1 MRSFAAFSDHDFEYF
16 IADLYGEID
25 SVHYEVFARG
35 PDKGV
40 DLRHFPEPGEAPDV
54 LQCKRYVRSTWSDL
68 KRAAQDEVRK
78 LEGLGTELHSY
89 RFGTT
94 LELTA
99 ANKDELAG
107 IFDSYVSG
115 PEGVIAGGDLE
126 TLLDANERVER
137 RHPKLWLSGGTQLD
151 AILHGATYERSRQ
164 LLEETRAAL
173 PRYVET
179 RPFFQSRTRLR
190 EEKVLVIAGAPGIG
204 KSTLARM
211 LLADAALDEYEPV
224 EISADAEEA
233 NEVFR
238 SDQRQAFYYDDFLGT
253 TFLQDRLVK
262 NEDKRIAQLI
272 RRVVASETSLFL
284 MTTREHILAQA
295 LQFYEDL
302 EREGIDARRYL
313 LELGGYTRLDR
324 ARIFYNH
331 IWSSGQ
337 LDQHAREELR
347 VGDGYARIVDH
358 ANYNPRLIEHITG
371 LGSHHLS
378 DTERSGYID
387 FAVGVLDDPSRIWR
401 HAFESQLDYAQRG
414 LLLTL
419 VSMQSKVVLN
429 DLRAAFYAYC
439 AAAGI
444 SASGNFFEVTMR
456 VLDDSFL
463 ATHRDEGKTFAE
475 PINPSI
481 VDFIAAWLR
490 ESPQE
495 SRSACAGA
503 SYFTQIEW
511 LVRSVLPGVP
521 ESDRATLIAELASA
535 VERLYDSDE
544 PRWESVRFGGIDGEI
559 HTSRRWV
566 QHVERLIF
574 LTAAMRT
581 DEELGAALEDFYAD
595 RLRAEIESWAE
606 GHLLNAA
613 NPVSLVAALQRAR
626 RPTEEVAD
634 AAKAYLIRSLHDAYD
649 WEQIS
654 RLRQISGDS
663 FDEEE
668 LRALRESFFI
678 FAGDKLESRY
688 DEIEDTD
695 EIDRI
700 ETLASGLKVEIDEGH
715 LRHARE
721 RVEEQTAVREARA
734 DRAGDEE
741 RLSSTY
747 TEADDES
754 EAVSAVFAHLA
765 FAQED

>member
-25 SVHYEVFARG
+25 GVHYEVFARG

-40 DLRHFPEPGEAPDV
+40 DLRHFPEPGEAPSV

-68 KRAAQDEVRK
+68 KRAAKDEVRK
-78 LEGLGTELHSY
+78 LEEVGTELHSY
-89 RFGTT
+89 RFVTT

-99 ANKDELAG
+99 ANKDELAE
-107 IFDSYVSG
+107 IFASYVSG
-115 PEGVIAGGDLE
+115 PEEIIAGGDLE
-126 TLLDANERVER
+126 TLLDANEKVER

-164 LLEETRAAL
+164 LLEETQTAL

-179 RPFFQSRTRLR
+179 RPFFEARTRLR

-204 KSTLARM
+204 KTTLARM
-211 LLADAALDEYEPV
+211 LLADAALEEYEPV

-284 MTTREHILAQA
+284 MTTREHILTQA

-302 EREGIDARRYL
+302 EREGVDARRYL

-337 LDQHAREELR
+337 LDQPAREELLA
-347 VGDGYARIVDH
+347 GNGYARIVDH

-371 LGSHHLS
+371 LGSHQLS
-378 DTERSGYID
+378 DAERGGYID

-401 HAFESQLDYAQRG
+401 HAFESQLDSAQRG

-419 VSMQSKVVLN
+419 VSMQSKVVLD
-429 DLRAAFYAYC
+429 DLRTAFYAYR

-463 ATHRDEGKTFAE
+463 ATHRDEGETFAE

-490 ESPQE
+490 QSPGE
-495 SRSACAGA
+495 SRFACAGA
-503 SYFTQIEW
+503 SYFTQLEW
-511 LVRSVLPGVP
+511 LVRSVLPKVP
-521 ESDRATLIAELASA
+521 ESDRAALIAELASA
-535 VERLYDSDE
+535 FERLYNSDE
-544 PRWESVRFGGIDGEI
+544 PGWERVRFGGIDGEI
-559 HTSRRWV
+559 RTSRRWV
-566 QHVERLIF
+566 QHVERLTF
-574 LTAAMRT
+574 LTAAMST

-595 RLRAEIESWAE
+595 RLRAEYESWAG

-613 NPVSLVAALQRAR
+613 SPVSLVAALQRAG

-634 AAKAYLIRSLHDAYD
+634 AAKAYLIRTLDDPYG
-649 WEQIS
+649 WEQLS

-668 LRALRESFFI
+668 IRGLREAFFN
-678 FAGDKLESRY
+678 FAGDRIESRY

-695 EIDRI
+695 ELDRI
-700 ETLASGLKVEIDEGH
+700 ETLASGLEVEIDEDH

-721 RVEEQTAVREARA
+721 KVEEQMAEREARA
-734 DRAGDEE
+734 DRDRDEE
-741 RLSSTY
+741 RLSTTY

-765 FAQED
+765 SVQED